1 MAPGGWHNPWKWLYS
16 RPMRGITQYII
27 RQVAWPLLFA
37 SLTLVGVIWLTQSLR
52 FIDRIVNNN
61 LSIGSFFY
69 LTMLVLP
76 GVTAIILPIAAFC
89 ATLYAYNRLA
99 GDSELIVLSGSGFS
113 RLSLTRPAWILAG
126 GLVLLLYTIGLFLGP
141 LSARTL
147 RTTQYEFRT
156 ALAGMVIMEGVFN
169 TLSNNLTVYVRE
181 RNAEGEMRGI
191 LVHDSRDAQ
200 RPVTMMA
207 ERAMLVL
214 TAQGPRLVMAKGNR
228 QQVEQGRR
236 SLSILYFD
244 NYSLDL
250 STYSKQDGEGWRE
263 PSERYLHEL
272 FWINEKDL
280 DDIANRTK
288 LMVEGHR
295 RLAAPLYTPALMMIA
310 IAGVIGGQFNRRGQG
325 LRLLGTASVAIVVQ
339 LASLGV
345 AQAAM
350 RQPLLVPLLYLA
362 PLGFLAGAL
371 WLLREPDNRRT
382 PALPPALPPAGA
394 A

>member
-1 MAPGGWHNPWKWLYS
+1 
-16 RPMRGITQYII
+16 MRGITQYIV

-37 SLTLVGVIWLTQSLR
+37 SLTLAGVIWLTQSLR

-89 ATLYAYNRLA
+89 ATLYAYNRMA
-99 GDSELIVLSGSGFS
+99 GDSELVVLSGSGFS
-113 RLSLTRPAWILAG
+113 RLSLTKPAWVIAG
-126 GLVLLLYTIGLFLGP
+126 ALMVALYCIGMFLSP

-181 RNAEGEMRGI
+181 RDAEGEMKGI
-191 LVHDSRDAQ
+191 LVHDSRDAT

-207 ERAMLVL
+207 EKAMLVL
-214 TAQGPRLVMAKGNR
+214 TQQGPRLVMGNGNR
-228 QQVEQGRR
+228 QQVETGRR

-250 STYSKQDGEGWRE
+250 NTYSKQETEGWRE

-272 FWINEKDL
+272 FWPNLNDP
-280 DDIANRTK
+280 DDVANRTK
-288 LMVEGHR
+288 LLVEGHR
-295 RLAAPLYTPALMMIA
+295 RLVNPFYTPALMMIA

-325 LRLLGTASVAIVVQ
+325 LRLLGTAGVAILTQ
-339 LASLGV
+339 LLSLGI

-350 RQPLLVPLLYLA
+350 RSPLLIPLMYLIPLLL
-362 PLGFLAGAL
+362 LAGAL
-371 WLLREPDNRRT
+371 LMLREPGSPSGRASLNSV
-382 PALPPALPPAGA
+382 LAGA
-394 A
+394 D

>member
-1 MAPGGWHNPWKWLYS
+1 
-16 RPMRGITQYII
+16 MRGITQYII

-99 GDSELIVLSGSGFS
+99 GDSELVVLSGSGFS
-113 RLSLTRPAWILAG
+113 RLSLTRPVWILAG
-126 GLVLLLYTIGLFLGP
+126 SLVLLLYAIGLFFGP

-181 RNAEGEMRGI
+181 RDAEGEMRGI

-214 TAQGPRLVMAKGNR
+214 TPQGPRLVMANGNR

-280 DDIANRTK
+280 DDVANRTK

-295 RLAAPLYTPALMMIA
+295 RLTAPLYTPALMMIA

-325 LRLLGTASVAIVVQ
+325 MRLLGTAAVAIVVQ

-350 RQPLLVPLLYLA
+350 RQPLLIPLLYLA
-362 PLGFLAGAL
+362 PIGFLAGAL
-371 WLLREPDNRRT
+371 WLLREPDTRRT
-382 PALPPALPPAGA
+382 PALPPALPPTGA
-394 A
+394 T

>member
-1 MAPGGWHNPWKWLYS
+1 
-16 RPMRGITQYII
+16 MRGITQYII

-99 GDSELIVLSGSGFS
+99 GDSELVVLSGSGFS

>member
-1 MAPGGWHNPWKWLYS
+1 
-16 RPMRGITQYII
+16 MRGITQYII

>member
-1 MAPGGWHNPWKWLYS
+1 
-16 RPMRGITQYII
+16 MRGITQYII

-99 GDSELIVLSGSGFS
+99 GDSELVVLSGSGFS

-280 DDIANRTK
+280 DDVANRTK

-295 RLAAPLYTPALMMIA
+295 RLASPLYTPALMMIA

-350 RQPLLVPLLYLA
+350 RQPLLIPLLYLA

-371 WLLREPDNRRT
+371 WLLREPDSRRT
-382 PALPPALPPAGA
+382 PALPPVDAT
-394 A
+394 

>member
-1 MAPGGWHNPWKWLYS
+1 
-16 RPMRGITQYII
+16 MRGITQYII

-99 GDSELIVLSGSGFS
+99 GDSELVVLSGSGFS
-113 RLSLTRPAWILAG
+113 RLSLTRPVWILAG
-126 GLVLLLYTIGLFLGP
+126 SLVLLLYAIGLFFGP

-181 RNAEGEMRGI
+181 RDAEGEMRGI

-214 TAQGPRLVMAKGNR
+214 TPQGPRLVMANGNR

-280 DDIANRTK
+280 DDVANRTK

-295 RLAAPLYTPALMMIA
+295 RLTAPLYTPALMMIA

-325 LRLLGTASVAIVVQ
+325 MRLLGTAAVAIVVQ

-350 RQPLLVPLLYLA
+350 RQPLLIPLLYLA
-362 PLGFLAGAL
+362 PIGFLAGAL

-382 PALPPALPPAGA
+382 PALPPALPPTGA
-394 A
+394 T